1 MKNRC
6 GKCGALLS
14 KETKKCLAC
23 SIHVDRHWGSDI
35 PTIDGLAISP
45 DIAEEVEILKQKKIR
60 DKRNSASRNQ
70 DPKDSGIK
78 IIKDYPYIEST
89 PET

>member
-6 GKCGALLS
+6 KNCGALLS
-14 KETKKCLAC
+14 KKTKCLAC
-23 SIHVDRHWGSDI
+23 SIHVDEYWGSDT
-35 PTIDGLAISP
+35 PTIDELAISP